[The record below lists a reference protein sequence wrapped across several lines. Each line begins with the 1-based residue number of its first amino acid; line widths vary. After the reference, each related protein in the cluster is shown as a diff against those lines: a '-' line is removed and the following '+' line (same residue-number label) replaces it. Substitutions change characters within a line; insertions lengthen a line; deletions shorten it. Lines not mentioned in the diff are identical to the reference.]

1 MNREIKFRVWD
12 TERMFYPD
20 DRTHVAIFSGPRR
33 IKWGLYWNTGGRM
46 AAGELQEVL
55 MQYTGLKD
63 SKGTEIYE
71 GDVVRHV
78 AAFFIPLDDGSK
90 DMELVESEDVGSIIF
105 DHGSFMFVT
114 PEDPPR
120 LSATLWPGVGGLLSE
135 DERYDFEVIGN
146 IYENPELLSN
156 E

>member
-1 MNREIKFRVWD
+1 MNNREIKFRAHDGSNWWVGLLVFHGSAVANYAQIIDRD
-12 TERMFYPD
+12 TGIISDNAFTD
-20 DRTHVAIFSGPRR
+20 SVG
-33 IKWGLYWNTGGRM
+33 
-46 AAGELQEVL
+46 
-55 MQYTGLKD
+55 QYTGLKD
-63 SKGTEIYE
+63 KNGKEIYE
-71 GDVVRHV
+71 GDLVRHV

-90 DMELVESEDVGSIIF
+90 DMELVESEDVGSIVF

-120 LSATLWPGVGGLLSE
+120 LSVTLWPGVGGLLSE